1 MGSFI
6 HRSAGLLNARVL
18 RKMSALKGADLK
30 TTQISEERI
39 LSQDIFEGGRRS
51 APRNG
56 SGTWVEP
63 SREIPVYHRC
73 EVLVVGG
80 GPAGTAAAAAAA
92 REGVDVCVL
101 ERYNHLGGLSTG
113 GLVIWIDRM
122 SDWEGQPTIRGFAE
136 EMLDRLPR
144 DAVAGPPR
152 TEWGSRDPARA
163 SYWAL
168 RTSAHHGI
176 VTWAPTIDP
185 EWLKLESQQ
194 MLLERRVRLVYH
206 SWASVPIVEDG
217 RVTGVV
223 FESKE
228 GRQAIFADVVIDATG
243 DGDLFSRAGAR
254 SDTDIEPDDIHH
266 CMNTAFLFGG
276 VDMERFLEFR
286 GGQPEQFADFM
297 RQGRERC
304 GLFERAYVSWRNDV
318 ALFMGPRQSGYSGLN
333 VDDLSAVDIRSHE
346 AIRNILA
353 FYREHAPGFERA
365 FIMLSGP
372 QIGVRHTRR
381 LAGVSRVTRA
391 QWPTA
396 MVHAD
401 EIGVTPSVNP
411 KWPNISVP
419 LGSLVPESLDGL
431 LAPGRHVACDRNSHG
446 FLREIPQCW
455 LTGQGAG
462 VAAAVSLKSRVQPRE
477 VDVADV
483 QRRLLAQG
491 VMLRRA

>member
-1 MGSFI
+1 M
-6 HRSAGLLNARVL
+6 
-18 RKMSALKGADLK
+18 K

-39 LSQDIFEGGRRS
+39 LSQDIFEGSRQA
-51 APRNG
+51 APRRG
-56 SGTWVEP
+56 AGTWLEP
-63 SREIPVYHRC
+63 AREIPVYHRC
-73 EVLVVGG
+73 QVLVVGG

-92 REGVDVCVL
+92 REGADVCLL

-136 EMLDRLPR
+136 EILSRLPR

-152 TEWGSRDPARA
+152 AEWGSRDPARA
-163 SYWAL
+163 AYWAL
-168 RTSAHHGI
+168 RTAAYHGI
-176 VTWAPTIDP
+176 VTWAPTVDP

-194 MLLERRVRLVYH
+194 MLLERKVRIVYH
-206 SWASVPIVEDG
+206 SWASLPIVEG
-217 RVTGVV
+217 NRVRGVV

-228 GRQAIFADVVIDATG
+228 GRQAIFADCVIDATG

-254 SDTDIEPDDIHH
+254 SESDIEQDDIHH

-286 GGQPEQFADFM
+286 AEHPEQFSEFM
-297 RQGRERC
+297 KLGRERC
-304 GLFERAYVSWRNDV
+304 GLFERAFVSWRNDV
-318 ALFMGPRQSGYSGLN
+318 ALFMGPRQSGYSGLD
-333 VDDLSAVDIRSHE
+333 VDDLTMVDVRSHE
-346 AIRNILA
+346 AMRSMLA
-353 FYREHAPGFERA
+353 FYREHAPGFEGA
-365 FIMLSGP
+365 FMMLSGP

-381 LAGVSRVTRA
+381 LAGVARVTRA

-396 MVHAD
+396 LVHAD

-419 LGSLVPESLDGL
+419 LGSLIPESLDGL

-446 FLREIPQCW
+446 FMREIPQCW
-455 LTGQGAG
+455 LTGQAAG
-462 VAAAVSLKSRVQPRE
+462 VAAAVAVAQAVEVRA
-477 VDVADV
+477 VDVAVV
-483 QRRLLAQG
+483 QRRLRAQG
-491 VMLRRA
+491 ALVRER